1 MIPPD
6 NLFQNSLRRTLGRIA
21 ATACLRIAAPLPPT
35 DGFQDCFDV
44 GFKAGSLCSRVSKVH
59 QKRADLQRQGG
70 ERYEFVVFLKE
81 RHEVLTGDATSRCL
95 KPAFLFPRPDPSGAY
110 PKHLR
115 ELIDCK
121 GNASQFVNRVAE
133 PLDLG
138 IASFDGM
145 ARPLDDRFFNQI
157 AAERSK

>member
-1 MIPPD
+1 MKARS
-6 NLFQNSLRRTLGRIA
+6 LFRRE
-21 ATACLRIAAPLPPT
+21 
-35 DGFQDCFDV
+35 
-44 GFKAGSLCSRVSKVH
+44 SKVD
-59 QKRADLQRQGG
+59 QKRADIGRQNG
-70 ERYEFVVFLKE
+70 ERNESVVFLEE
-81 RHEVLTGDATSRCL
+81 RRQISIRNTTSRCL
-95 KPAFLFPRPDPSGAY
+95 QPAFLFPGPDPSGGY

-115 ELIDCK
+115 ELINCE